1 MQATTPE
8 DNSFF
13 SREKEE
19 LPRVGRTCTCHICM
33 QIGIVNRNIIFFR
46 REPWLL
52 MDFSTGHLSPQVIGI
67 VF

>member
-13 SREKEE
+13 QEKKKSC
-19 LPRVGRTCTCHICM
+19 LGWDGHVHVT

-52 MDFSTGHLSPQVIGI
+52 MDFSTGHLLPLVIGI